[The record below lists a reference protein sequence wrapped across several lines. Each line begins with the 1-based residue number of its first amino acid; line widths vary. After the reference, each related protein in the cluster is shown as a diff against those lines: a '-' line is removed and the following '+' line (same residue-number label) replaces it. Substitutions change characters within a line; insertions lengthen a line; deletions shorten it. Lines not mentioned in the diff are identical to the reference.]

1 MYICGIDGGGTK
13 TKIVITDL
21 DAKIIDSTVIGP
33 SSIDTVPIKKSI
45 DTICYGIKSLM
56 TRNNLKGKIISIFV
70 GLGGISSMKDIERI
84 NTMLRK
90 NEYISNIAVINSA
103 NDVENAWYAGCSGR
117 ASIALIVGTG
127 SVAYG
132 VDEDNNNWRAGGIS
146 FLEGDYGSSYDLA
159 LRSLKYLAK
168 TIDNRIETTPYMEFL
183 KQELNIKSLKDLVLF
198 FEKYIPKRTQ
208 LANFA
213 KLVTEWAIKGDNIAL
228 RIVEEGTTELVNMIK
243 AVDKTINLRN
253 KEVSII
259 GSLGNFNS
267 PYKTMLFKKI
277 NEYNQNFIIH
287 ENDMCPSIG
296 AVKLAQY
303 QFRKQTV

>member
-1 MYICGIDGGGTK
+1 
-13 TKIVITDL
+13 
-21 DAKIIDSTVIGP
+21 
-33 SSIDTVPIKKSI
+33 
-45 DTICYGIKSLM
+45 
-56 TRNNLKGKIISIFV
+56 
-70 GLGGISSMKDIERI
+70 MKDIERI